1 MKIYDNDKNLVGIY
15 INSEDI
21 VDGRNFLTDP
31 KETLQIG
38 TFGLDKGTT
47 ISNHIHNELERKIST
62 TGEVLVV
69 LEGKIKVSFYKKDLE
84 LLTEIIVNKHEA
96 IAMYSGGHGIEIL
109 ENTKF
114 IEIKQGPYLE
124 SMDKELF

>member
-47 ISNHIHNELERKIST
+47 ISNHIHNELKE
-62 TGEVLVV
+62 
-69 LEGKIKVSFYKKDLE
+69 
-84 LLTEIIVNKHEA
+84 
-96 IAMYSGGHGIEIL
+96 
-109 ENTKF
+109 KF
-114 IEIKQGPYLE
+114 QQQAKY
-124 SMDKELF
+124 

>member
-62 TGEVLVV
+62 TGEVLVD
-69 LEGKIKVSFYKKDLE
+69 LEGKIKVRFDKKDLD
-84 LLTEIIVNKHEA
+84 LLTEIIVNKNEA
-96 IAMYSGGHGIEIL
+96 IAMYSGGHEL
-109 ENTKF
+109 KF
-114 IEIKQGPYLE
+114 WKTQ
-124 SMDKELF
+124 SS

>member
-1 MKIYDNDKNLVGIY
+1 M
-15 INSEDI
+15 
-21 VDGRNFLTDP
+21 TDP

-47 ISNHIHNELERKIST
+47 ISNHIHNELERNLNNRRSFSCFR
-62 TGEVLVV
+62 
-69 LEGKIKVSFYKKDLE
+69 GKIKVSFYKKDLE